1 MEASEGRHSAS
12 WDQVK
17 APSLPQR
24 KLVARTGGDFYGAV
38 SSASRSDFS
47 VFGSLPFPLFSAAP
61 LPRFLPEPAMQRDHG
76 EGGETSAEKLHLD
89 YWRRVA
95 EVITSL
101 AFPQPLQFIRAV
113 RVFIG
118 QR

>member
-1 MEASEGRHSAS
+1 MEASEDRHSTS

-24 KLVARTGGDFYGAV
+24 KLVARTGSDFYEAI
-38 SSASRSDFS
+38 SSASRSDFA
-47 VFGSLPFPLFSAAP
+47 VFGSLPFQLFSAA
-61 LPRFLPEPAMQRDHG
+61 LLLCFLPQPAMQRDHG
-76 EGGETSAEKLHLD
+76 EGGETSADKLHLD

-101 AFPQPLQFIRAV
+101 AFP
-113 RVFIG
+113 
-118 QR
+118 